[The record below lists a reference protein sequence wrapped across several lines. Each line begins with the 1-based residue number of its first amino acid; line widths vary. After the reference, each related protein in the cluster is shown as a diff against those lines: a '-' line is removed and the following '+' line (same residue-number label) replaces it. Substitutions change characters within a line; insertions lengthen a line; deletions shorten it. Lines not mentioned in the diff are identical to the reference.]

1 MRILLVEDD
10 RMIGTSLVR
19 GLQDAGYAVDWLQD
33 GETAER
39 ALQDKEAKYSVALVD
54 WGLPR
59 RSGLDVLRA
68 LRKRHD
74 SLPVL
79 MITARD
85 SVDDRVAGLDGGAD
99 DYLVKPFDLA
109 EVLARIRNL
118 LRRPAN
124 RNESLL
130 TNGVLS
136 LDMITRRARRADR
149 EYELTAREFALL
161 FALMERPGAV
171 LSRTQLEE
179 HLYSWSAAVESNA
192 VEFLIHGVRKKLGVD
207 IIQNVRGLGWRV
219 AARR

>member
-10 RMIGTSLVR
+10 RMIGTSLVH

-33 GETAER
+33 GDMAER
-39 ALQDKEAKYSVALVD
+39 ALQDEEAKYSVALVD
-54 WGLPR
+54 WGLPS

-85 SVDDRVAGLDGGAD
+85 SIDDRVAGLDGGAD

-130 TNGVLS
+130 TNGILS
-136 LDMITRRARRADR
+136 LDTMTRRARRDDR

-161 FALMERPGAV
+161 FALMKRPGAV
-171 LSRTQLEE
+171 LSRAHLEE
-179 HLYSWSAAVESNA
+179 HLYSWSDAVESNA

-207 IIQNVRGLGWRV
+207 VIQNVRGLGWRV
-219 AARR
+219 AARP

>member
-39 ALQDKEAKYSVALVD
+39 ALQDKEAYAVALVD
-54 WGLPR
+54 WGLPS

-85 SVDDRVAGLDGGAD
+85 SIEDRVAGLGGGAA
-99 DYLVKPFDLA
+99 DYLLKPL
-109 EVLARIRNL
+109 
-118 LRRPAN
+118 
-124 RNESLL
+124 
-130 TNGVLS
+130 
-136 LDMITRRARRADR
+136 
-149 EYELTAREFALL
+149 
-161 FALMERPGAV
+161 
-171 LSRTQLEE
+171 
-179 HLYSWSAAVESNA
+179 
-192 VEFLIHGVRKKLGVD
+192 
-207 IIQNVRGLGWRV
+207 
-219 AARR
+219 